1 MNNHLEKL
9 LDKIYNNLAD
19 VKEMKEFNQ
28 LLDEYIAQTEECLS
42 NELTWME
49 RFGILTIVEK
59 QVYNHLS
66 I

>member
-42 NELTWME
+42 NELT
-49 RFGILTIVEK
+49 
-59 QVYNHLS
+59 
-66 I
+66 